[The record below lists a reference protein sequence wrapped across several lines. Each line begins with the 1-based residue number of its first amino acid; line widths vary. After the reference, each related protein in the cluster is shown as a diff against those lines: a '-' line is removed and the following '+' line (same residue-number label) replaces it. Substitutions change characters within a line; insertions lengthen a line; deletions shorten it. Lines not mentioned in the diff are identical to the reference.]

1 MNNLFRVSSFIA
13 IKELTYNISS
23 NQLIFYR
30 FFFSGIILLI
40 IFHQNFLKL
49 KLKEIVLGFIGGI
62 FLYLA
67 FLSQTIGINYTSI
80 PKQAFITSLYILFIP
95 IFEYIF
101 YKKKFYKKINLIG
114 IILGLF
120 FIFFDDISKFK
131 INFNKGDFLTLLCAL
146 FFALNIIIFK
156 NKQNLNIFNV
166 TIIQFFTVT
175 FFSYFSSVIL
185 DKKIIPLE
193 YKYFNKYIFFLIIFC
208 TLINFLFQNI
218 SQKKDI
224 KNNCYYCSEKN
235 MADKFKRH
243 IKNIKKNNDL
253 FYNYDD
259 NNEHWGLNINNK
271 NIEIINNNKPNCVA
285 GNAATFRD
293 INYTVNNRKKNKN
306 YDSHIGIY
314 PLCSMNN
321 VINGYKV
328 ANSFYEIDLPTILI
342 FFEKKCF

>member
-1 MNNLFRVSSFIA
+1 MNNLFKCILLILAIFRGSSFIA
-13 IKELTYNISS
+13 IKELTYSISS

-30 FFFSGIILLI
+30 FFFSGILLLI
-40 IFHQNFLKL
+40 IFHQKFLKL
-49 KLKEIVLGFIGGI
+49 KLKEIILGFSGGI

-67 FLSQTIGINYTSI
+67 FFSQTIGMSYTSI

-101 YKKKFYKKINLIG
+101 YKKKFYKKINLVG

-120 FIFFDDISKFK
+120 FIFFDDVSKFE

-175 FFSYFSSVIL
+175 FFSYFSSIIL

-218 SQKKDI
+218 SQK
-224 KNNCYYCSEKN
+224 YVGSEMIGIILSLESVFGALFSKLY
-235 MADKFKRH
+235 F
-243 IKNIKKNNDL
+243 NDL
-253 FYNYDD
+253 F
-259 NNEHWGLNINNK
+259 NINF
-271 NIEIINNNKPNCVA
+271 ILGCSIIFISLILIQRSQN
-285 GNAATFRD
+285 
-293 INYTVNNRKKNKN
+293 VNN
-306 YDSHIGIY
+306 SI
-314 PLCSMNN
+314 S
-321 VINGYKV
+321 
-328 ANSFYEIDLPTILI
+328 
-342 FFEKKCF
+342 